1 MVNKEVEARRLRVLA
16 AEAREREWEKQ
27 MDERIVTESMQIR
40 EEWDEQTRL
49 SRLVCKRKRIEW
61 QVPRVHQA
69 GETLKGIDFT

>member
-1 MVNKEVEARRLRVLA
+1 MANKEVEARRLRVLA

-49 SRLVCKRKRIEW
+49 SRLVCKRIEW
-61 QVPRVHQA
+61 QVPGVHQA
-69 GETLKGIDFT
+69 GESLKGIDFT

>member
-1 MVNKEVEARRLRVLA
+1 MASEKTEAMRLRMLA

-69 GETLKGIDFT
+69 GETPKGIDFT

>member
-1 MVNKEVEARRLRVLA
+1 MASEQTEARRLRVLA

-49 SRLVCKRKRIEW
+49 SRLVCKRIDW
-61 QVPRVHQA
+61 QVPGVHQA
-69 GETLKGIDFT
+69 GETPKGIDFT

>member
-27 MDERIVTESMQIR
+27 MTERIVTESMQIR

-49 SRLVCKRKRIEW
+49 SRLVCKRIDW
-61 QVPRVHQA
+61 QVPGVHQA
-69 GETLKGIDFT
+69 GETPKGIDFT